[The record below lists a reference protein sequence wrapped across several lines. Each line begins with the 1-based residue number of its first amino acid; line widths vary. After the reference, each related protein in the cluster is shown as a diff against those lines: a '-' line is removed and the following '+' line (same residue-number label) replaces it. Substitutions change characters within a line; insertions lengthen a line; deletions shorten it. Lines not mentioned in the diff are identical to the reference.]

1 MHIMYDE
8 NLFPFSHVQTLQH
21 LKLKLSVAQQQQQQ
35 QQQRE
40 NSYLLNRTT
49 FWIRNQ
55 NSFPGQRFLHNDY
68 SIFPNINLYI
78 NIVQI
83 INIGY
88 WCYWKQYQKLVTNS
102 LTNDW
107 M

>member
-49 FWIRNQ
+49 F
-55 NSFPGQRFLHNDY
+55 
-68 SIFPNINLYI
+68 
-78 NIVQI
+78 
-83 INIGY
+83 
-88 WCYWKQYQKLVTNS
+88 
-102 LTNDW
+102 
-107 M
+107 